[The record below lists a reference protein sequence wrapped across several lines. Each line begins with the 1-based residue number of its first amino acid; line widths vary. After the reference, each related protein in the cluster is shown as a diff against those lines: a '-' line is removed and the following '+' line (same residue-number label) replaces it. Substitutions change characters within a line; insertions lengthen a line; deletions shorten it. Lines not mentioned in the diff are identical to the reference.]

1 MNETTSRLTLWRSHS
16 AIKVATQN
24 SLAAER
30 SELGR
35 LFRKGMTV
43 AAFNA
48 LEGFILERWE
58 ELTLSLESD
67 RQKALTFSNLPKQSK
82 EDLLKHH
89 MGLLLSNVPRF
100 DDRLKEFIATSE
112 VLDPH
117 TNTLF
122 PKSTFMP
129 QGSNISD
136 STLSTSFAL
145 CGIKDPWK
153 QMNSALVFTF
163 LNVRDV
169 EAKKRFSSFL
179 KLRNECA
186 HDPSAFADVNIF
198 RTVPIWLL
206 SLSFSFDILISLFG
220 KYLLDANDVSDLDG
234 LRTGKLISSASWVR
248 VDIHPSSRWIEVY
261 HLLSCDKTPNSTN
274 KVDSFQ
280 FGQIETDKEF
290 GIDNLYKAN
299 PDLLRKLIVLGQ
311 DKGASY
317 LTLFNADS
325 SELIGWSSLF
335 V

>member
-1 MNETTSRLTLWRSHS
+1 VNETASRLTLWRSHS
-16 AIKVATQN
+16 AIKVAMQN
-24 SLAAER
+24 DLAVEH

-58 ELTLSLESD
+58 ELTLSLELN
-67 RQKALTFSNLPKQSK
+67 REKALTFSNLPKQSK
-82 EDLLKHH
+82 EDILKHH
-89 MGLLLSNVPRF
+89 MGLIISNVPRF

-136 STLSTSFAL
+136 DTLSTSFAL

-153 QMNSALVFTF
+153 QMNSALVFAF
-163 LNVRDV
+163 PNVSDAQ
-169 EAKKRFSSFL
+169 AKKRFYSFL

-186 HDPSAFADVNIF
+186 HDPNAFADRNVF
-198 RTVPIWLL
+198 RTVPMKLL

-220 KYLLDANDVSDLDG
+220 KFLLDAKEVSDLDG
-234 LRTGKLISSASWVR
+234 SRTGKLISSASWVR
-248 VDIHPSSRWIEVY
+248 VDMHPSSRWIEVY
-261 HLLSCDKTPNSTN
+261 LLSSSDKTPNSTN

-280 FGQIETDKEF
+280 FDEIETNKEF
-290 GIDNLYKAN
+290 DIDNLYKAN
-299 PDLLRKLIVLGQ
+299 PDLLRKFIVIGQ

>member
-1 MNETTSRLTLWRSHS
+1 MNETTSRLTLWCSHS
-16 AIKVATQN
+16 AIKVATKN
-24 SLAAER
+24 SLAVER

-48 LEGFILERWE
+48 LEGFILQRWE
-58 ELTLSLESD
+58 ELTLSLESN
-67 RQKALTFSNLPKQSK
+67 RLKTLTFSDLPKQSK
-82 EDLLKHH
+82 ENLLKHH
-89 MGLLLSNVPRF
+89 MGLLISNIPRF
-100 DDRLKEFIATSE
+100 DDRLKEYVAASE

-136 STLSTSFAL
+136 GTLSASFAL

-163 LNVRDV
+163 PNVAQV
-169 EAKKRFSSFL
+169 EVKNRFEEFL
-179 KLRNECA
+179 KSRNNCA
-186 HDPSAFADVNIF
+186 HDPNAFADVNSF
-198 RTVPIWLL
+198 RTVPSSLL
-206 SLSFSFDILISLFG
+206 YLSFSFDILISLFG
-220 KYLLDANDVSDLDG
+220 KYLLDANEVSDLDIK
-234 LRTGKLISSASWVR
+234 RTGMLISSASWVR
-248 VDIHPSSRWIEVY
+248 VDVHPSSRWIEVY
-261 HLLSCDKTPNSTN
+261 LLSSSDKMPNSTN

-280 FGQIETDKEF
+280 FCQIEANMEF

-299 PDLLRKLIVLGQ
+299 PDLLKKLIVLGQ

-317 LTLFNADS
+317 LTLFNVES

>member
-1 MNETTSRLTLWRSHS
+1 MNETTSRLNLWRSHS
-16 AIKVATQN
+16 AIKMAMQN
-24 SLAAER
+24 SLAVER

-58 ELTLSLESD
+58 EITLSLESN
-67 RQKALTFSNLPKQSK
+67 RQKALTFSNLSKQSK

-89 MGLLLSNVPRF
+89 MGLLISNVPRF

-136 STLSTSFAL
+136 GTLSTSFAL
-145 CGIKDPWK
+145 CGIKEPWK
-153 QMNSALVFTF
+153 QMNSALVFTYP
-163 LNVRDV
+163 NVGNV
-169 EAKKRFSSFL
+169 EVKKRFSSFL
-179 KLRNECA
+179 KLRNKCA
-186 HDPSAFADVNIF
+186 HDPSAVADVNEF
-198 RTVPIWLL
+198 RTVPNSLL

-220 KYLLDANDVSDLDG
+220 KYLLDANGVSDLDVTH
-234 LRTGKLISSASWVR
+234 TGTLISSASWVR
-248 VDIHPSSRWIEVY
+248 VDMCPSSRWVEAY
-261 HLLSCDKTPNSTN
+261 HLSSSDKTPNSTN
-274 KVDSFQ
+274 KVDSFE
-280 FGQIETDKEF
+280 FAQIETDKEF
-290 GIDNLYKAN
+290 GIGNLYEAN
-299 PDLLRKLIVLGQ
+299 PDLLRRLITLGE

-317 LTLFNADS
+317 VTLFNADA